1 METNRKIKNA
11 MQCSGLLI
19 ILAIVLL
26 PRSLQVGHQWPQFAH
41 SLYLTSTKLL
51 FVVGISLLCIPSL
64 LGAKNDFFFWL
75 MDTKL
80 FNFIAKISFV
90 TYLVHYM
97 VINYLHYTQK
107 VDYYYDDGDILTLY
121 VPLVLVSMIFGFIG
135 TLMVEVP
142 FGKI

>member
-1 METNRKIKNA
+1 
-11 MQCSGLLI
+11 
-19 ILAIVLL
+19 
-26 PRSLQVGHQWPQFAH
+26 
-41 SLYLTSTKLL
+41 
-51 FVVGISLLCIPSL
+51 
-64 LGAKNDFFFWL
+64 